1 MNRTIKWRALT
12 GPAFGLLVA
21 GMVLAGCSSS
31 ESEST
36 TTDAPAT
43 TRATTAASTTT
54 TATPVASKGCVAC
67 HTDEEALQALAVEPL
82 DMEVLSEGE
91 G

>member
-1 MNRTIKWRALT
+1 MNRTIKWRALV

-21 GMVLAGCSSS
+21 AMVLAGCSSS

-43 TRATTAASTTT
+43 TATTAASTTT
-54 TATPVASKGCVAC
+54 TATPVASSGCVAC
-67 HTDEEALQALAVEPL
+67 HTDEEALQVLAVEPL